1 MAEKKPLNLFIDT
14 NILLGFYRYSKDDLT
29 KLNQLEDLIV
39 KTSDIN
45 LIVTSQQVDE
55 FYRNRDKVI
64 ADVVKELSTAISIPQ
79 LFSGHADYKAIKK
92 QAEMIRAEVE
102 RVKNE
107 TLEAAQDGS
116 LKADAI
122 ISRLFKDA
130 IVVDAA
136 TVAKAKRRSDVG
148 NPPGKAGSIGDA
160 INWELL
166 LSTVPLDE
174 NLHIVSRDGD
184 FASALDKT
192 KLNSFLQKEWDKSR
206 LGTIHL
212 YETLNGLFKTNF
224 PQIKLMDEYIKDD
237 LIRQLSQS
245 LSFDS
250 SRAII
255 EKMLIVGGFS
265 EKQIAALYKAATTND
280 QVYNAHKYS
289 PDLVGDKLW
298 QIIKPHWSK
307 FTKET
312 QNNWVETFPDKS
324 EPEDLPF

>member
-1 MAEKKPLNLFIDT
+1 MTEKKPLNLFIDT
-14 NILLGFYRYSKDDLT
+14 NVLLGFYRYSKDDLA

-39 KTSDIN
+39 KTKDIK
-45 LIVTSQQVDE
+45 LIVTNQQVDE

-64 ADVVKELSTAISIPQ
+64 ADVVKELSTSISIPQ
-79 LFSGHADYKAIKK
+79 LFSGHSDYKLIRK
-92 QAEMIRAEVE
+92 QAEMIKTEVE

-107 TLEAAQDGS
+107 TLEDARKGN

-130 IVVDAA
+130 TVVSAEIMR
-136 TVAKAKRRSDVG
+136 KAKSRSEVG
-148 NPPGKAGSIGDA
+148 NPPGKAGSLGDA

-166 LSTVPLDE
+166 LSVVPADE
-174 NLHIVSRDGD
+174 DLHIVSRDGD
-184 FASALDKT
+184 YASALDKGQ
-192 KLNSFLQKEWDKSR
+192 LNSFLEKEWNKSR
-206 LGTIHL
+206 FGSLHL
-212 YETLNGLFKTNF
+212 YETLNSLFKTNF

-237 LIRQLSQS
+237 LIRQLGQS
-245 LSFDS
+245 GSFDG

-255 EKMLIVGGFS
+255 EKLLKVGNFS
-265 EKQIAALYKAATTND
+265 EKQIAALYKAATAND

-298 QIIKPHWSK
+298 QIIKPHWGK

-312 QNNWVETFPDKS
+312 QTNWMAAFPDDS

>member
-1 MAEKKPLNLFIDT
+1 MTAKKPLNLFIDT
-14 NILLGFYRYSKDDLT
+14 NVLLGFYRYSKDDLA

-39 KTSDIN
+39 KTKDIK

-64 ADVVKELSTAISIPQ
+64 ADVVKELSTSISIPQ
-79 LFSGHADYKAIKK
+79 LFSGHSDYKLIRK
-92 QAEMIRAEVE
+92 QAEMIKTEVE

-107 TLEAAQDGS
+107 TLEDARKGN

-130 IVVDAA
+130 TVVSAEIMR
-136 TVAKAKRRSDVG
+136 KAKSRAEVG
-148 NPPGKAGSIGDA
+148 NPPGKAGSLGDA

-166 LSTVPLDE
+166 LSVVPADE
-174 NLHIVSRDGD
+174 DLHIVSRDGD
-184 FASALDKT
+184 YASALDKGQ
-192 KLNSFLQKEWDKSR
+192 LNSFLEKEWDKSR
-206 LGTIHL
+206 FGSLHL
-212 YETLNGLFKTNF
+212 YETLNSLFKTNF

-245 LSFDS
+245 GSFDG

-255 EKMLIVGGFS
+255 EKLLKVGNFS

-298 QIIKPHWSK
+298 QIIKPHWGK
-307 FTKET
+307 FTKDT
-312 QNNWVETFPDKS
+312 QNNWMETFPDNS

>member
-1 MAEKKPLNLFIDT
+1 MTEKKPLNLFIDT

-79 LFSGHADYKAIKK
+79 LFSGHTDYKAIKK

-116 LKADAI
+116 LKADTI

-136 TVAKAKRRSDVG
+136 TIAKAKRRSDIG

-160 INWELL
+160 INWEVLL
-166 LSTVPLDE
+166 ATVPVDE

-192 KLNSFLQKEWDKSR
+192 QLNSFLQKEWDKGR

-237 LIRQLSQS
+237 LIRQLGQS

-250 SRAII
+250 SRAIV
-255 EKMLIVGGFS
+255 EKMLKVGGFS

-289 PDLVGDKLW
+289 PDLIGDKLW

-312 QNNWVETFPDKS
+312 QNNWMETFSDNS

>member
-1 MAEKKPLNLFIDT
+1 MAAKKPLNLFIDT
-14 NILLGFYRYSKDDLT
+14 NVLLGFYRYSKDDLA

-64 ADVVKELSTAISIPQ
+64 ADVVKELSTSISIPQ
-79 LFSGHADYKAIKK
+79 LFSGHSDYKQIRK
-92 QAEMIRAEVE
+92 QAEMIKTEVE

-107 TLEAAQDGS
+107 TLEDARKGN

-130 IVVDAA
+130 TVVTADIMR
-136 TVAKAKRRSDVG
+136 KAKSRAEVG
-148 NPPGKAGSIGDA
+148 NPPGKAGSLGDA

-166 LSTVPLDE
+166 LSVVPADE
-174 NLHIVSRDGD
+174 DLHIVSQDGD
-184 FASALDKT
+184 YASALDKG
-192 KLNSFLQKEWDKSR
+192 KLNSFLEKEWDKSR
-206 LGTIHL
+206 LGSLHL
-212 YETLNGLFKTNF
+212 YETLNSLFKTNF

-237 LIRQLSQS
+237 LIRQLGQS
-245 LSFDS
+245 GSFDG

-255 EKMLIVGGFS
+255 EKLLKVGNFS

-280 QVYNAHKYS
+280 QVYYAHKYS

-298 QIIKPHWSK
+298 EIIKPHWGK
-307 FTKET
+307 FTKDT
-312 QNNWVETFPDKS
+312 QNNWMETFPDNS

>member
-39 KTSDIN
+39 KTKDIK

-64 ADVVKELSTAISIPQ
+64 ADAVKELSTSISLPQ
-79 LFSGHADYKAIKK
+79 LFSGHPDYKQIRK
-92 QAEMIRAEVE
+92 QVEMVKTEVE

-107 TLEAAQDGS
+107 TLEDARKGN
-116 LKADAI
+116 LRADAI

-130 IVVDAA
+130 TVVSAE
-136 TVAKAKRRSDVG
+136 VMRKAKSRAEVG
-148 NPPGKAGSIGDA
+148 NPPGKAGSLGDA
-160 INWELL
+160 INWEVL
-166 LSTVPLDE
+166 LSLVPADE
-174 NLHIVSRDGD
+174 DLHIVSQDGD
-184 FASALDKT
+184 YASALDKGQV
-192 KLNSFLQKEWDKSR
+192 NSFLEKEWDKVRIGS
-206 LGTIHL
+206 LHL

-237 LIRQLSQS
+237 LIRQLGQS
-245 LSFDS
+245 GSFDG

-255 EKMLIVGGFS
+255 EKLLKVGSFS
-265 EKQIAALYKAATTND
+265 EKQIAALYKAATSND

-298 QIIKPHWSK
+298 EIIKPHWEK
-307 FTKET
+307 FNQKTKDE
-312 QNNWVETFPDKS
+312 WMVTFPDNS
-324 EPEDLPF
+324 EPEDFPF

>member
-1 MAEKKPLNLFIDT
+1 MTEKMPLNLFIDT
-14 NILLGFYRYSKDDLT
+14 NVLLGFYRYSKDDLA

-39 KTSDIN
+39 KTKDIK

-64 ADVVKELSTAISIPQ
+64 ADVVKELSTSISIPQ
-79 LFSGHADYKAIKK
+79 LFSGHSDYKLIRK
-92 QAEMIRAEVE
+92 QAEMIKTEVE

-107 TLEAAQDGS
+107 TLEDARKGN

-130 IVVDAA
+130 TIVSADIMR
-136 TVAKAKRRSDVG
+136 KAKSRAEVG
-148 NPPGKAGSIGDA
+148 NPPGKSGSLGDA

-166 LSTVPLDE
+166 LSVVPADE
-174 NLHIVSRDGD
+174 DLHIVSRDGD
-184 FASALDKT
+184 YASALDKGQ
-192 KLNSFLQKEWDKSR
+192 LNSFLEKEWNKSR
-206 LGTIHL
+206 FGSLHL
-212 YETLNGLFKTNF
+212 YETLNSLFKTNF

-237 LIRQLSQS
+237 LIRQLGQS
-245 LSFDS
+245 GSFDG

-255 EKMLIVGGFS
+255 EKLLKVGNFS

-298 QIIKPHWSK
+298 LIIKPHWSK
-307 FTKET
+307 FTKDT
-312 QNNWVETFPDKS
+312 QNNWMETFPDNS

>member
-39 KTSDIN
+39 KTSDIY

-255 EKMLIVGGFS
+255 EKMLKVGGFS

-312 QNNWVETFPDKS
+312 QNNWMETFPDNS

>member
-255 EKMLIVGGFS
+255 EKMLKVGGFS

-312 QNNWVETFPDKS
+312 QNNWMETFPDNS

>member
-1 MAEKKPLNLFIDT
+1 
-14 NILLGFYRYSKDDLT
+14 
-29 KLNQLEDLIV
+29 
-39 KTSDIN
+39 
-45 LIVTSQQVDE
+45 
-55 FYRNRDKVI
+55 
-64 ADVVKELSTAISIPQ
+64 
-79 LFSGHADYKAIKK
+79 
-92 QAEMIRAEVE
+92 MIRAEVE

-116 LKADAI
+116 LKADTI

-130 IVVDAA
+130 IVIDAA
-136 TVAKAKRRSDVG
+136 TIAKAKRRSDVG

-166 LSTVPLDE
+166 LSTVPVDE

-192 KLNSFLQKEWDKSR
+192 KLNSFLQKEWDKGR
-206 LGTIHL
+206 LGSIHL

-224 PQIKLMDEYIKDD
+224 PHIKLMDEYIKDD
-237 LIRQLSQS
+237 LIRQLGQS

-250 SRAII
+250 SRAIV
-255 EKMLIVGGFS
+255 EKILKVGGFS
-265 EKQIAALYKAATTND
+265 EKQIADLYKAATTND
-280 QVYNAHKYS
+280 QVYDAHKYS
-289 PDLVGDKLW
+289 PDLIGDKLW

-312 QNNWVETFPDKS
+312 QNNWMETFPDNS

>member
-1 MAEKKPLNLFIDT
+1 MTEKKPLNLFIDT
-14 NILLGFYRYSKDDLT
+14 NVLLGFYRYSKDDLA

-39 KTSDIN
+39 KTKDIK

-64 ADVVKELSTAISIPQ
+64 ADVVKELSTSISIPQ
-79 LFSGHADYKAIKK
+79 LFSGHSDYKLIRK
-92 QAEMIRAEVE
+92 QAEMIKTEVE

-107 TLEAAQDGS
+107 TLEDARKGN

-130 IVVDAA
+130 TVVSAEIMR
-136 TVAKAKRRSDVG
+136 KAKSRSEVG
-148 NPPGKAGSIGDA
+148 NPPGKAGSLGDA

-166 LSTVPLDE
+166 LSVVPADE
-174 NLHIVSRDGD
+174 DLHIVSRDGD
-184 FASALDKT
+184 YASALDKGQ
-192 KLNSFLQKEWDKSR
+192 LNSFLEKEWNKSR
-206 LGTIHL
+206 FGSLHL
-212 YETLNGLFKTNF
+212 YETLNSLFKTNF

-237 LIRQLSQS
+237 LIRQLGQS
-245 LSFDS
+245 GSFDG

-255 EKMLIVGGFS
+255 EKLLKVGNFS

-312 QNNWVETFPDKS
+312 QTNWMLAFPDDS

>member
-1 MAEKKPLNLFIDT
+1 MTEKKPLNLFIDT

-116 LKADAI
+116 LKADTI

-130 IVVDAA
+130 TVVDAV
-136 TVAKAKRRSDVG
+136 TITKAKRRSDVG

-166 LSTVPLDE
+166 LTTVPVDE

-192 KLNSFLQKEWDKSR
+192 KLNSFLQKEWDKNR
-206 LGTIHL
+206 LGSIHL

-224 PQIKLMDEYIKDD
+224 PHIKLMDEYIKDD

-255 EKMLIVGGFS
+255 EKMLKVGGFS

-307 FTKET
+307 FTKQT
-312 QNNWVETFPDKS
+312 QNNWMETFPDNS

>member
-1 MAEKKPLNLFIDT
+1 MTEKKPLNLFIDT
-14 NILLGFYRYSKDDLT
+14 NVLLGFYRYSKDDLA

-39 KTSDIN
+39 KTKDIK

-64 ADVVKELSTAISIPQ
+64 ADVVKELSTSISIPQ
-79 LFSGHADYKAIKK
+79 LFSGHSDYKLIRK
-92 QAEMIRAEVE
+92 QAEMIKTEVE

-107 TLEAAQDGS
+107 TLEDARKGN

-130 IVVDAA
+130 TVVSAEIMR
-136 TVAKAKRRSDVG
+136 KAKSRSEVG
-148 NPPGKAGSIGDA
+148 NPPGKAGSLGDA

-166 LSTVPLDE
+166 LSVVPADE
-174 NLHIVSRDGD
+174 DLHIVSRDGD
-184 FASALDKT
+184 YASALDKGQ
-192 KLNSFLQKEWDKSR
+192 LNSFLEKEWNKSR
-206 LGTIHL
+206 FGSLHL
-212 YETLNGLFKTNF
+212 YETLNSLFKTNF

-237 LIRQLSQS
+237 LIRQLGQS
-245 LSFDS
+245 GSFDG

-255 EKMLIVGGFS
+255 EKLLKVGNFS
-265 EKQIAALYKAATTND
+265 EKQIAALYKAATAND

-298 QIIKPHWSK
+298 QIIKPHWGK

-312 QNNWVETFPDKS
+312 QNNWMETFPDNS

>member
-1 MAEKKPLNLFIDT
+1 MPDKKPLNLFIDT
-14 NILLGFYRYSKDDLT
+14 NVLLGFYRYSKDDLA

-39 KTSDIN
+39 KTKDIK

-64 ADVVKELSTAISIPQ
+64 ADVVKELSTSISIPQ
-79 LFSGHADYKAIKK
+79 LFSGHSDYKLIRK
-92 QAEMIRAEVE
+92 QAEMIKTEVE

-107 TLEAAQDGS
+107 TLEDARKGN

-130 IVVDAA
+130 TVVSAEIMR
-136 TVAKAKRRSDVG
+136 KARSRAEVG
-148 NPPGKAGSIGDA
+148 NPPGKAGSLGDA

-166 LSTVPLDE
+166 LSVVPADE
-174 NLHIVSRDGD
+174 DLHIVSRDGD
-184 FASALDKT
+184 YASALDKGQ
-192 KLNSFLQKEWDKSR
+192 LNSFLEKEWDKSR
-206 LGTIHL
+206 FGSLHL
-212 YETLNGLFKTNF
+212 YETLNSLFKTNF

-245 LSFDS
+245 GSFDG

-255 EKMLIVGGFS
+255 EKLLKVGNFS

-289 PDLVGDKLW
+289 PDLVGEKLW

-312 QNNWVETFPDKS
+312 QNNWMETFPDNS

>member
-1 MAEKKPLNLFIDT
+1 MTDKKPLNLFIDT

-130 IVVDAA
+130 IVVDAP
-136 TVAKAKRRSDVG
+136 TIAKAKRRSDVG

-160 INWELL
+160 INWEVLL
-166 LSTVPLDE
+166 ATVPVDE

-192 KLNSFLQKEWDKSR
+192 QLNSFLQKEWDKGR

-237 LIRQLSQS
+237 LIRQLGQS

-250 SRAII
+250 SRAIV
-255 EKMLIVGGFS
+255 EKMLKVGGFS

-289 PDLVGDKLW
+289 PDLIGDKLW

-312 QNNWVETFPDKS
+312 QNNWMETFPDNS

>member
-148 NPPGKAGSIGDA
+148 NPPGKVGSIGDA

-166 LSTVPLDE
+166 LSTVPVDE

-255 EKMLIVGGFS
+255 EKMLKVGGFS

-307 FTKET
+307 FNKET
-312 QNNWVETFPDKS
+312 QNNWMETFPDNS

>member
-1 MAEKKPLNLFIDT
+1 MTEKKPLNLFIDT
-14 NILLGFYRYSKDDLT
+14 NVLLGFYRYSKDDLA

-39 KTSDIN
+39 KTKDIK

-64 ADVVKELSTAISIPQ
+64 ADVVKELSTSISIPQ
-79 LFSGHADYKAIKK
+79 LFSGHPDYKLIRK
-92 QAEMIRAEVE
+92 QAEMIKTEVE

-107 TLEAAQDGS
+107 TLEDARKGN

-130 IVVDAA
+130 TLVSAEIMR
-136 TVAKAKRRSDVG
+136 KAKSRAEVG
-148 NPPGKAGSIGDA
+148 NPPGKAGSLGDA

-166 LSTVPLDE
+166 LSVVPADE
-174 NLHIVSRDGD
+174 DLHIVSRDGD
-184 FASALDKT
+184 YASALDKGQ
-192 KLNSFLQKEWDKSR
+192 LNSFLEKEWHKSR
-206 LGTIHL
+206 FGSLHL
-212 YETLNGLFKTNF
+212 YETLNSLFKTNF

-245 LSFDS
+245 GSFDG

-255 EKMLIVGGFS
+255 EKLLKVGNFS

-289 PDLVGDKLW
+289 PDLVGEKLW

-312 QNNWVETFPDKS
+312 QNNWMETFPDNS

>member
-166 LSTVPLDE
+166 LSTVPLNE

>member
-255 EKMLIVGGFS
+255 EKMLKVGGFS

-312 QNNWVETFPDKS
+312 QNNWVETFPDNS

>member
-1 MAEKKPLNLFIDT
+1 MTAKKPLNLFIDT
-14 NILLGFYRYSKDDLT
+14 NVLLGFYRYSKDDLA

-55 FYRNRDKVI
+55 FNRNRDKVI
-64 ADVVKELSTAISIPQ
+64 ADVVKELSTSISIPQ
-79 LFSGHADYKAIKK
+79 LFSGHSDYKQIRK
-92 QAEMIRAEVE
+92 QAEMIKTEVE

-107 TLEAAQDGS
+107 TLDDARKGN

-130 IVVDAA
+130 TVVS
-136 TVAKAKRRSDVG
+136 TEIMRKAKGRAEVG
-148 NPPGKAGSIGDA
+148 NPPGKAGSLGDA
-160 INWELL
+160 INWETL
-166 LSTVPLDE
+166 LSVVPADE
-174 NLHIVSRDGD
+174 DLHIVSQDGD
-184 FASALDKT
+184 YASALDKGQ
-192 KLNSFLQKEWDKSR
+192 LNSFLEKEWDRGR
-206 LGTIHL
+206 LGSLHL
-212 YETLNGLFKTNF
+212 YETLNSLFKTNF
-224 PQIKLMDEYIKDD
+224 PHIKLMDEYIKDD
-237 LIRQLSQS
+237 LIRQLGQS
-245 LSFDS
+245 GSFDG

-255 EKMLIVGGFS
+255 EQLLKVGNFS

-298 QIIKPHWSK
+298 QIIQPHWNK

-312 QNNWVETFPDKS
+312 QSNWMETFPDNS